1 MGRLR
6 YPSQDI
12 ELTLLKIE
20 ELLDELEH
28 LNKEYNEVV
37 KEISTLMLEAREAKQ
52 MEDKERILEIIRESE
67 DKLEDAKEMY
77 KRINEITAIL
87 SRAGILTV
95 GQLTKRIK
103 TISV

>member
-6 YPSQDI
+6 YPSQDT
-12 ELTLLKIE
+12 ELTLLEIE
-20 ELLDELEH
+20 ELLDELECLNREYTEIVKELSALMSEARG
-28 LNKEYNEVV
+28 LNK
-37 KEISTLMLEAREAKQ
+37 T
-52 MEDKERILEIIRESE
+52 EDRERILEIIRESK
-67 DKLEDAKEMY
+67 DKLEDTKEMD
-77 KRINEITAIL
+77 KRIKEITAIL